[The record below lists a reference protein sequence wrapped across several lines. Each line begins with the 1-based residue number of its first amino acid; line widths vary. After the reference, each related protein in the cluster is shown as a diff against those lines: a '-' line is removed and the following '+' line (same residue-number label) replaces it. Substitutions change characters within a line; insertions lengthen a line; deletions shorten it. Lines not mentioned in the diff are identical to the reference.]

1 MSGKEKRRYELELL
15 GAIVGVRVEN
25 ERQTH
30 TKRHENVKTF
40 QMYKER
46 RAKKQRK
53 AKREVEE
60 KTDSNA

>member
-1 MSGKEKRRYELELL
+1 M
-15 GAIVGVRVEN
+15 GVRVEN
-25 ERQTH
+25 EGQTH

-53 AKREVEE
+53 AKREVGE
-60 KTDSNA
+60 KADSEA

>member
-1 MSGKEKRRYELELL
+1 MELL
-15 GAIVGVRVEN
+15 GAIVGVRVTN

-53 AKREVEE
+53 AKREAAG
-60 KTDSNA
+60 SNADGAKEAGDAQ

>member
-1 MSGKEKRRYELELL
+1 MELL

-25 ERQTH
+25 EMQTQ

>member
-1 MSGKEKRRYELELL
+1 MELL
-15 GAIVGVRVEN
+15 GAIVGVRVTN
-25 ERQTH
+25 EMQTH